1 MHIAFIMDGNGRWAL
16 RNGLTRAQGHE
27 KGILAANEIM
37 KACVAKGIERAT
49 FYAFSVQNWSRDRSE
64 IESIY
69 TAGKAL
75 FETMGPWV
83 KEHNVVVK
91 CVGTKFNS
99 NNSNNSQEENPKVQ
113 AALTV
118 AKQLMDQTA
127 SNTGTVIT
135 LCVSY
140 GSREEILEVFQ
151 QIKVPLQT
159 LTTTMVSDFFQIPD
173 VDLVVRTSGEY
184 RISNF
189 LLWQSAYAEYYFTD
203 LMWPEFTSEQLDKAL
218 ASFHKRDRR
227 FGAIGGPKA
236 IPSAEDLKSLYE
248 ELLVSFPTDLH
259 VEEDLTV
266 LYGRL
271 AQTYSFQK
279 RTTSSRKILQ
289 SSTLGSQGAMTCLMD
304 LYEMPETQRATAYSV
319 LTRSF
324 TIETLDH
331 VFQRPYRLNYI
342 DMTKEEKLL
351 LQRICELQ
359 SQTQTDD
366 RWIHRISANYY
377 VLKIMLQQLVH
388 EDALTLYAVLLT
400 LCGDILDCRFQEP
413 QFDQEDLKTLAFQ
426 IVRETLDMEKHVQ
439 RQTLDFLTFSWLAP
453 LFHYFEESNTT
464 LPSTSMDFLAHII
477 TGLKELVADRFIADH
492 E

>member
-27 KGILAANEIM
+27 KGITAANEIM
-37 KACVAKGIERAT
+37 KACVAKKIARAT

-75 FETMGPWV
+75 FEIMGPWV
-83 KEHNVVVK
+83 KDHNVVVK

-99 NNSNNSQEENPKVQ
+99 QMDSNNKEENPKVQ
-113 AALTV
+113 AALTL

-127 SNTGTVIT
+127 NNTGTIIT

-203 LMWPEFTSEQLDKAL
+203 LMWPEFTPEELDKAL

-236 IPSAEDLKSLYE
+236 LPTTEDLKSLYE
-248 ELLVSFPTDLH
+248 ELLDSFPTDLH
-259 VEEDLTV
+259 TEQDLV
-266 LYGRL
+266 ILYGRL
-271 AQTYSFQK
+271 AQTYSFYTQPLP
-279 RTTSSRKILQ
+279 SREVLQ
-289 SSTLGSQGAMTCLMD
+289 NAFPQSRGAMMFLLD
-304 LYEMPETQRATAYSV
+304 LYDMPAAQQAAANGA
-319 LTRSF
+319 LARSF

-331 VFQRPYRLNYI
+331 VFQKPYRLNYI
-342 DMTKEEKLL
+342 DMTKEEKQL

-359 SQTQTDD
+359 SAPGN
-366 RWIHRISANYY
+366 RWINRISATYCL
-377 VLKIMLQQLVH
+377 LKMILKQLVN

-400 LCGDILDCRFQEP
+400 LCYDILDRRFQEP
-413 QFDQEDLKTLAFQ
+413 QFEQEDLKTLAFQ
-426 IVRETLDMEKHVQ
+426 LVRETLDVEKHVQ
-439 RQTLDFLTFSWLAP
+439 REVLDFLTFSCLAP
-453 LFHYFEESNTT
+453 LFHYFEKSNPT
-464 LPSTSMDFLAHII
+464 LPPNSLDFLAHIVS
-477 TGLKELVADRFIADH
+477 GLKELAADRFIADY

>member
-27 KGILAANEIM
+27 KGITAANEIM
-37 KACVAKGIERAT
+37 KACVAKKIARAT
-49 FYAFSVQNWSRDRSE
+49 FYAFSVQNWNRDRSE

-75 FETMGPWV
+75 FETMGSWV
-83 KEHNVVVK
+83 NNHNVVVK

-99 NNSNNSQEENPKVQ
+99 NNSNSNNNQEENPKVQ
-113 AALTV
+113 AALTL
-118 AKQLMDQTA
+118 AKQLTEQTA

-151 QIKVPLQT
+151 QIQVPLQT

-184 RISNF
+184 RVSNF

-203 LMWPEFTSEQLDKAL
+203 LMWPEFTPEELDKAL
-218 ASFHKRDRR
+218 ASFYKRDRR

-236 IPSAEDLKSLYE
+236 IPQTEDLKSLYQ

-259 VEEDLTV
+259 AEQDLTV

-279 RTTSSRKILQ
+279 GSTSSRKVLQ
-289 SSTLGSQGAMTCLMD
+289 TATLGSQGAMTLLLD
-304 LYEMPETQRATAYSV
+304 LYDLEESKQAMAYS
-319 LTRSF
+319 LLAKSF

-331 VFQRPYRLNYI
+331 IFQKPYRLYYI
-342 DMTKEEKLL
+342 DMTKEEKQL
-351 LQRICELQ
+351 LQRVCELQ
-359 SQTQTDD
+359 SSVGNS
-366 RWIHRISANYY
+366 WINRICANYC
-377 VLKIMLQQLVH
+377 VLKIALKQLIH

-400 LCGDILDCRFQEP
+400 LCGDILDRRFQEP
-413 QFDQEDLKTLAFQ
+413 QFYQEDLKTLAFQ
-426 IVRETLDMEKHVQ
+426 LVRETLDMEKHTQ
-439 RQTLDFLTFSWLAP
+439 RQVLDFLTFSWLAP
-453 LFHYFEESNTT
+453 LFHYFEEPNMT
-464 LPSTSMDFLAHII
+464 LPPNFLDFLAHIVS
-477 TGLKELVADRFIADH
+477 GLKELVADRFIGDH

>member
-1 MHIAFIMDGNGRWAL
+1 MDGNGRWAL

-27 KGILAANEIM
+27 QGILAANEIM
-37 KACVAKGIERAT
+37 KACVSKGIARAT
-49 FYAFSVQNWSRDRSE
+49 FYAFSVQNWNRDRSE

-75 FETMGPWV
+75 FETMGSWV

-99 NNSNNSQEENPKVQ
+99 NNSNNSNNNQEENPKVQ
-113 AALTV
+113 AALTL
-118 AKQLMDQTA
+118 AKQLTEQTA

-135 LCVSY
+135 LCISY

-151 QIKVPLQT
+151 QIKVPLHT

-184 RISNF
+184 RVSNF

-203 LMWPEFTSEQLDKAL
+203 LMWPEFTPNQLDLAL
-218 ASFHKRDRR
+218 ASFHTRDRR

-236 IPSAEDLKSLYE
+236 IPQTEDLKSLYE
-248 ELLVSFPTDLH
+248 ELLASFPTDLH
-259 VEEDLTV
+259 AEQDLTV
-266 LYGRL
+266 LYRHL

-279 RTTSSRKILQ
+279 TTLPSRKVLQ
-289 SSTLGSQGAMTCLMD
+289 TSTLGSQGAMTLLLD
-304 LYEMPETQRATAYSV
+304 LYDLEESKQAMAYS
-319 LTRSF
+319 LLAKSF

-331 VFQRPYRLNYI
+331 IFQKPYRLYYI
-342 DMTKEEKLL
+342 DMTKEEKQL
-351 LQRICELQ
+351 LQRVCELQ
-359 SQTQTDD
+359 NQPQYSN
-366 RWIHRISANYY
+366 RWINRICANYC
-377 VLKIMLQQLVH
+377 VLKIALKQLVH

-400 LCGDILDCRFQEP
+400 LCGDILDRRFQEP

-426 IVRETLDMEKHVQ
+426 LVRETLDMEKHTQ
-439 RQTLDFLTFSWLAP
+439 REVLDFLTFSWLAP
-453 LFHYFEESNTT
+453 LFHYFEKPDTT
-464 LPSTSMDFLAHII
+464 LPPNFLDFLAYII
-477 TGLKELVADRFIADH
+477 SGLKELVADRFIGDH

>member
-27 KGILAANEIM
+27 KGILTANEIM
-37 KACVAKGIERAT
+37 KACVAKKIARAT

-75 FETMGPWV
+75 FETMGFWV

-99 NNSNNSQEENPKVQ
+99 QIDSNNKDSQEENPKVQ
-113 AALTV
+113 AALTL
-118 AKQLMDQTA
+118 AKQLTEQTA
-127 SNTGTVIT
+127 NNTGTVIT

-203 LMWPEFTSEQLDKAL
+203 LMWPEFHSEELDKAL

-236 IPSAEDLKSLYE
+236 VPSSEDLKSLYE

-259 VEEDLTV
+259 AEEDLAV
-266 LYGRL
+266 LYRRL
-271 AQTYSFQK
+271 AQAYSFHP
-279 RTTSSRKILQ
+279 RPTSSRKVLQ
-289 SSTLGSQGAMTCLMD
+289 SATLGSQGAMTCLMD
-304 LYEMPETQRATAYSV
+304 LYEMPEAYSV
-319 LTRSF
+319 LARSF

-331 VFQRPYRLNYI
+331 AFQKSYRLNYI
-342 DMTKEEKLL
+342 DMTKEEKQL

-359 SQTQTDD
+359 SQPQYSN
-366 RWIHRISANYY
+366 RWINRICANYC
-377 VLKIMLQQLVH
+377 VLKIVLKQLIH
-388 EDALTLYAVLLT
+388 EDALTLYAILMT
-400 LCGDILDCRFQEP
+400 LCGDILDRRFQEP

-426 IVRETLDMEKHVQ
+426 LVRETLDMEKHTQ
-439 RQTLDFLTFSWLAP
+439 REVLDFLTFSWLAP
-453 LFHYFEESNTT
+453 LFHYFEEPNTT
-464 LPSTSMDFLAHII
+464 LPSTFLDFLAHIVS
-477 TGLKELVADRFIADH
+477 GLKGLVADRFIWDH